1 MTIAKLL
8 FFLIIQSFKLVR
20 ELSQPDYHI
29 PIWIGGSYYLLW
41 IMKTRRTEENALFN
55 VTVQLMIV
63 FVDESYRYLIK
74 FVAWKRV
81 FHCMRLARWKVPMI
95 C

>member
-20 ELSQPDYHI
+20 ELSQPDHYHI

-41 IMKTRRTEENALFN
+41 IMKTRRAEENALFN

-63 FVDESYRYLIK
+63 FVDEFSIDT
-74 FVAWKRV
+74 
-81 FHCMRLARWKVPMI
+81 C
-95 C
+95 